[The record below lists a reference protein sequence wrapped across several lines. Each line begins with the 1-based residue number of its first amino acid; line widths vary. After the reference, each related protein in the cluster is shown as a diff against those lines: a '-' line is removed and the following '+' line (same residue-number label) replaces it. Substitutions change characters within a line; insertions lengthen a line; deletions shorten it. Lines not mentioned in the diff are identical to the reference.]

1 MEKYIKF
8 GRCSKPHGIKGAF
21 SFHLFNKEDSSL
33 KKGSKLILRPSDSSS
48 SINAEGEEHIIGAIA
63 FGNKVIVSLKNVQD
77 RNQVEAMIPFEIYV
91 NREDFPP
98 LSEDEYYIEDL
109 VGLKVKTDNGADYG
123 VVDSYYDNGAQTV
136 LVIKGANNIELP
148 LVEQFFPEVNV
159 AENYILINEPEEI
172 E

>member
-8 GRCSKPHGIKGAF
+8 GHCSKPHGIKGAF

-48 SINAEGEEHIIGAIA
+48 SIRAEGEEHIIGAIA

-109 VGLKVKTDNGADYG
+109 VGLKVKTNDGVEYG

-136 LVIKGANNIELP
+136 LVIKGTNNIELP